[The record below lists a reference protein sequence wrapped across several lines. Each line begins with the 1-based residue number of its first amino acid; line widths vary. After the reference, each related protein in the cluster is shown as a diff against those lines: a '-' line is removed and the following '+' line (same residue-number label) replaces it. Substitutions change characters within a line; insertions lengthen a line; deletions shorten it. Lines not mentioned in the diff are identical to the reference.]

1 VKSWKSPVLL
11 IHGDDDRNVRVEE
24 TVDLAQRLRAAGVPF
39 EEMIIPDDIHDF
51 LLYRNWMRADQ
62 ATAEFF
68 EKTLKK

>member
-1 VKSWKSPVLL
+1 VLL
-11 IHGDDDRNVRVEE
+11 IHGDDDRNVRVDE

-62 ATAEFF
+62 ATADFF
-68 EKTLKK
+68 EKTLKR